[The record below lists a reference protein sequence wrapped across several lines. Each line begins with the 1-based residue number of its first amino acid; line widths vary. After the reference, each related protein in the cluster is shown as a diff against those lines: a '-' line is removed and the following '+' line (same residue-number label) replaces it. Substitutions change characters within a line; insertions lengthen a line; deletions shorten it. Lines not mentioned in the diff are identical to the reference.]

1 MELLK
6 ELLALNESTSKAQ
19 WSNVSKESSM
29 NEAKNHLGDTEYKN
43 FDSWKRAAKKKD
55 STVWFEGDK
64 DIAQA
69 MVGTKPFKKGE
80 TKSIGEW
87 DGEVGSIYIN

>member
-1 MELLK
+1 MNILQ
-6 ELLALNESTSKAQ
+6 ELLAL
-19 WSNVSKESSM
+19 
-29 NEAKNHLGDTEYKN
+29 EAKNHLGETEYTT

-55 STVWFEGDK
+55 AAVWFDGDK

-69 MVGTKPFKKGE
+69 MVGPKPYKKGE

-87 DGEVGSIYIN
+87 DGAVGSIYLD